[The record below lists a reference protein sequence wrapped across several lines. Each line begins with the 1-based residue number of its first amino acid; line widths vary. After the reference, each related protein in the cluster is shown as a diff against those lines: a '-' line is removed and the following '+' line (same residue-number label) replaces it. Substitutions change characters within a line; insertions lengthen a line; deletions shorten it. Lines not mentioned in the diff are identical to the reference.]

1 MPAAGVGQKNGPD
14 LCHNNAQ
21 LRAAQPVLQRLS
33 ELASSAVFTWPL
45 ASQLPLQYLNNF
57 LQGKRFHN
65 QQEAENAFQEFVKS
79 QSTDFHWQKCLIVMV
94 PILINKDVFVS
105 SLMI

>member
-33 ELASSAVFTWPL
+33 ELASSAVFTWLL

-79 QSTDFHWQKCLIVMV
+79 QSTDFYATGINKLVSHWQKCVDC
-94 PILINKDVFVS
+94 NGSYYD
-105 SLMI
+105 